1 MKLFILTSYEYPD
14 TNIEGLFFKESNA
27 DAKRAELVAKADT
40 DQTDIHYFVI
50 PIITKDWRNIKTW
63 YTNLT
68 MKNGLTLLD
77 WIIIT
82 VIVSGMIT
90 MGALAVNSAL
100 HIDTTSLVTKYM
112 PSGERVGP

>member
-50 PIITKDWRNIKTW
+50 PIITKD
-63 YTNLT
+63 
-68 MKNGLTLLD
+68 
-77 WIIIT
+77 
-82 VIVSGMIT
+82 
-90 MGALAVNSAL
+90 
-100 HIDTTSLVTKYM
+100 
-112 PSGERVGP
+112 

>member
-1 MKLFILTSYEYPD
+1 
-14 TNIEGLFFKESNA
+14 
-27 DAKRAELVAKADT
+27 
-40 DQTDIHYFVI
+40 
-50 PIITKDWRNIKTW
+50 
-63 YTNLT
+63 